1 MENGIAKY
9 MGKKIS
15 EIKPRKKWKNLFPNG
30 RERYVLEK
38 KLEEIK
44 KYQPNNKE
52 AIKLLKKRI
61 EFYD

>member
-1 MENGIAKY
+1 

-15 EIKPRKKWKNLFPNG
+15 EIKHRKKWKNLFPNG